1 MRGRRVREAAARTAL
16 LAATVLVAGAPAP
29 LRAQSTGTA
38 TASAG
43 DPLVTQAV
51 TRARRLVETGAGDS
65 ARALLDSLVSAGE
78 SGSDALAEALHWRA
92 ALGENAQDAER
103 DWKRLVVEVPLSPRA
118 PVAFLRIA
126 ELELL
131 RGHPDV
137 ARAHLER
144 MLRDHPADE
153 RRVKALLW
161 IARSH
166 LDEGNPAGACA
177 ALAVPELTALPDGE
191 SALQARELRNRCTAA
206 VAAAAT
212 TLTGTAADSSR
223 GAAGGTR
230 ATSPTPTTA
239 STTSSAA
246 RGRFAVQLGAFPTR
260 ADADR
265 AVRRLRTRGIEA
277 RVTGTRKPYRVHTG
291 RYTTRADATA
301 ALARLKKQGHAGFV
315 TETGG

>member
-1 MRGRRVREAAARTAL
+1 MTRGGGVRRAL
-16 LAATVLVAGAPAP
+16 LFVLVAGAGAPAS
-29 LRAQSTGTA
+29 LDAQSTATA
-38 TASAG
+38 TAIATAADS
-43 DPLVTQAV
+43 LVTQAV
-51 TRARRLVETGAGDS
+51 GRARRLVETGEGDS
-65 ARALLDSLVSAGE
+65 ARALLDSLVTAQE

-92 ALGENAQDAER
+92 ALGENAREAER
-103 DWKRLVVEVPLSPRA
+103 DWKRLVVEAPLSPRA
-118 PVAFLRIA
+118 PVAFLRLA

-144 MLRDHPADE
+144 MLRDHPADPA
-153 RRVKALLW
+153 RVKALLW

-166 LDEGNPAGACA
+166 LDEGNPASACA
-177 ALAVPELTALPDGE
+177 ALAAPALASLPDGE
-191 SALQARELRNRCTAA
+191 SALQASELRNRCTAA
-206 VAAAAT
+206 AAAAAVPASGSPT
-212 TLTGTAADSSR
+212 VTSADSAQ
-223 GAAGGTR
+223 GAGST
-230 ATSPTPTTA
+230 TPTT
-239 STTSSAA
+239 TAA

-265 AVRRLRTRGIEA
+265 AVRRLRARGIEA
-277 RVTGTRKPYRVHTG
+277 RVSGTRKPYRVHTG